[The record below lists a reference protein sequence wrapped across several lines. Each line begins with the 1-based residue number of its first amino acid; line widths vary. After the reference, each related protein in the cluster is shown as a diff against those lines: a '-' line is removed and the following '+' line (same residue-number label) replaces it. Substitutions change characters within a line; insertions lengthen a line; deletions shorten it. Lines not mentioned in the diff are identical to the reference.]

1 MGNNYNFT
9 ERWKNDSK
17 YKRIKPF
24 HSELTTKNYL
34 FMKLK
39 QFERRELES
48 KESSSEEEHKVNA
61 LAQGADEGRDKLR

>member
-39 QFERRELES
+39 QFE
-48 KESSSEEEHKVNA
+48 KENWKVRKVQANKSI
-61 LAQGADEGRDKLR
+61 R

>member
-24 HSELTTKNYL
+24 HSELTTKKL
-34 FMKLK
+34 FVYETQAIQKI
-39 QFERRELES
+39 ENW
-48 KESSSEEEHKVNA
+48 KVRKVQA
-61 LAQGADEGRDKLR
+61 KKSIR